1 MRAPSGSPLRHQTAQ
16 RARKPAAPTAK
27 GAAATLQLGVIIPT
41 FKEAPNVGP
50 LLAKLEAALKGV
62 VWQAIF
68 VDDDSPDGTAAAVK
82 AIAATDSRVIC
93 LHRIGRRGLAG
104 AVIEGAM
111 ASAAPFVAVID
122 GDLQHDETL
131 LPQMLKALQDDRA
144 DLVVGS
150 RYLAVGGSDAS
161 ALGQGREAG
170 SRLANWLGRL
180 VLHAEMTDPMSGFFM
195 VRRELIETP
204 ASKLS
209 TSGFK
214 VLFDLMA
221 SQETPPRVLELP
233 YEFRSRVA
241 GESKL
246 DKGVVLQYLGLLIS
260 KFSRDFISPRFL
272 MFAIVGASGVVVHL
286 LILRGLLPFGFAP
299 AQLAAAL
306 GAMTSNY
313 LINNAVTYRDRRK
326 RGLGLLVGY
335 FKFVLLCSVPLAAN
349 VAVATMVYERGPA
362 WWVAGV
368 AGAVVAAV
376 WNYITTSRAVW

>member
-1 MRAPSGSPLRHQTAQ
+1 MLASSGGPLRRESTDVEELAT
-16 RARKPAAPTAK
+16 RAGP
-27 GAAATLQLGVIIPT
+27 LELGVIIPT
-41 FKEAPNVGP
+41 FKEAPNVRP
-50 LLAKLEAALKGV
+50 LLAKLEAALQGV
-62 VWQAIF
+62 TWQAIF
-68 VDDDSPDGTAAAVK
+68 VDDDSPDGTAAVVK
-82 AIAATDSRVIC
+82 AVAATDPRVIC

-111 ASAAPFVAVID
+111 ASAAPYVAVID

-131 LPQMLKALQDDRA
+131 LPQMLRALQDDRA

-150 RYLAVGGSDAS
+150 RYLATPGAGAS
-161 ALGQGREAG
+161 ALGQRREAG

-180 VLHAEMTDPMSGFFM
+180 VLHADMTDPMSGFFM
-195 VRRELIETP
+195 VRRALVESAAP
-204 ASKLS
+204 RLS

-221 SQETPPRVLELP
+221 SQDSPPRVLELP
-233 YEFRSRVA
+233 YEFRSRLA

-260 KFSRDFISPRFL
+260 KFSRDLISPRFL
-272 MFAIVGASGVVVHL
+272 MFALVGASGVGVHL
-286 LILRGLLPFGFAP
+286 LILKGLLGFGFAQ

-313 LINNAVTYRDRRK
+313 LINNAITYRDRRK
-326 RGLGLLVGY
+326 RGLALLTGY
-335 FKFVLLCSVPLAAN
+335 FKFVVLCSVPLAAN

-376 WNYITTSRAVW
+376 WNYITTSKAVW

>member
-1 MRAPSGSPLRHQTAQ
+1 MRAPSGGPLRREPAIG
-16 RARKPAAPTAK
+16 APAAAP
-27 GAAATLQLGVIIPT
+27 LELGVVIPT
-41 FKEAPNVGP
+41 FKEAPNVRP
-50 LLAKLEAALKGV
+50 LLAKLEAALAGV

-82 AIAATDSRVIC
+82 AVAAVDPRVIC

-131 LPQMLKALQDDRA
+131 LPQMLQALQQGRA

-150 RYLAVGGSDAS
+150 RYLGMGDSDAS
-161 ALGQGREAG
+161 ALGERREAG
-170 SRLANWLGRL
+170 SRLANWLGRR

-195 VRRELIETP
+195 VRRELIEAAAP
-204 ASKLS
+204 KLS

-221 SQETPPRVLELP
+221 SRDAPPRILELP
-233 YEFRSRVA
+233 YQFRSRLA

-246 DKGVVLQYLGLLIS
+246 DKGVVLQYLSLLVA
-260 KFSRDFISPRFL
+260 KFSRDLISPRFL
-272 MFAIVGASGVVVHL
+272 MFALVGASGVVVDL
-286 LILRGLLPFGFAP
+286 LILRALLPVGFAY
-299 AQLAAAL
+299 AQLTAAL

-313 LINNAVTYRDRRK
+313 LINNAITYRDRRK
-326 RGLGLLVGY
+326 TGLALLSGY

>member
-1 MRAPSGSPLRHQTAQ
+1 LRREPAIG
-16 RARKPAAPTAK
+16 APAAAP
-27 GAAATLQLGVIIPT
+27 LELGVVIPT
-41 FKEAPNVGP
+41 FKEAPNVRP
-50 LLAKLEAALKGV
+50 LLAKLEAALAGV

-82 AIAATDSRVIC
+82 AVAAVDPRVIC

-131 LPQMLKALQDDRA
+131 LPQMLQALQQGRA

-150 RYLAVGGSDAS
+150 RYLGVGDSDAS
-161 ALGQGREAG
+161 ALGERREAG
-170 SRLANWLGRL
+170 SRLANWLGRR

-195 VRRELIETP
+195 VRRELIEAAAP
-204 ASKLS
+204 KLS

-221 SQETPPRVLELP
+221 SRDAPPRILELP
-233 YEFRSRVA
+233 YQFRSRLA

-246 DKGVVLQYLGLLIS
+246 DKGVVLQYLSLLVA
-260 KFSRDFISPRFL
+260 KFSRDLISPRFL
-272 MFAIVGASGVVVHL
+272 MFALVGASGVVVDL
-286 LILRGLLPFGFAP
+286 LILRALLPVGFAY
-299 AQLAAAL
+299 AQLTAAL

-313 LINNAVTYRDRRK
+313 LINNAITYRDRRK
-326 RGLGLLVGY
+326 TGLALLSGY

-349 VAVATMVYERGPA
+349 VAVATMVYERGPT